1 VKSKRDIKLFLDQK
15 YKEFNTLDFIHNDP
29 ISIPKQFQ
37 KKEDIEIIG
46 LLIALISWGQRKSI
60 LKSGQRL
67 VELFQHSPY
76 DFIINH
82 QDKDLKPCLSFVHRT
97 FNGDDLI
104 SLIAFLKLIYT
115 DHGGL
120 ENAFSKHLHPK
131 DKNIEK
137 GIDGFVSLYLNSEVC
152 LQRTVKHL
160 ARPSKGSAC
169 KRINMFLRWMVR
181 SDASKVD
188 FGLWKS
194 ISPSQ
199 LVCPLD
205 VHVIREAQELGLL
218 NNDKS
223 DWKTAIE
230 LTEKLKQFD
239 KVDPVKYDFALFGY
253 GEYKK
258 QMNIV
263 SLKNLK

>member
-1 VKSKRDIKLFLDQK
+1 VKSKQDIKLFLEEK
-15 YKEFNTLDFIHNDP
+15 YKEFNTLDFIPKDP

-46 LLIALISWGQRKSI
+46 FLIALISWGQRKSI

-67 VELFQHSPY
+67 VELFHNSPY

-82 QDKDLKPCLSFVHRT
+82 QDSDLKSCHSFVHRT

-104 SLIAFLKLIYT
+104 SLIAFLKLIYIE
-115 DHGGL
+115 HGGL
-120 ENAFSKHLHPK
+120 EQAFSKHLQSN
-131 DKNIEK
+131 DKNIENC
-137 GIDGFVSLYLNSEVC
+137 INGFVGLYLDSDVC

-160 ARPSKGSAC
+160 ARPSRGSAC

-181 SDASKVD
+181 SDESEVD

-205 VHVIREAQELGLL
+205 VHVIREAQELGLMKS
-218 NNDKS
+218 DKS

-239 KVDPVKYDFALFGY
+239 KEDPVKYDFALFGY
-253 GEYKK
+253 GEFKK
-258 QMNIV
+258 QLNLV
-263 SLKNLK
+263 SLNNLK